1 MGIGVALGAVNA
13 ELGGRWQVE
22 RRLAGGWNEG
32 AHLLIGGG
40 GSRAVLKWRASDP
53 ERLLGA
59 RQRVEAARARGWPAP
74 EWLATGQAPTG
85 EAWVVQE
92 FIDGR
97 TPPRLDDFVAEQ
109 MTRILGLQEAMFP
122 GATGG
127 WGQWAAGGG
136 VRVLGRAAR
145 PGRLLGTGAVI

>member
-1 MGIGVALGAVNA
+1 M
-13 ELGGRWQVE
+13 
-22 RRLAGGWNEG
+22 
-32 AHLLIGGG
+32 
-40 GSRAVLKWRASDP
+40 
-53 ERLLGA
+53 
-59 RQRVEAARARGWPAP
+59 EAARARGWPAP

-85 EAWVVQE
+85 EALVVQE

-97 TPPRLDDFVAEQ
+97 TPPRLDDFVVEQ
-109 MTRILGLQEAMFP
+109 MIGILGLQDAVFP